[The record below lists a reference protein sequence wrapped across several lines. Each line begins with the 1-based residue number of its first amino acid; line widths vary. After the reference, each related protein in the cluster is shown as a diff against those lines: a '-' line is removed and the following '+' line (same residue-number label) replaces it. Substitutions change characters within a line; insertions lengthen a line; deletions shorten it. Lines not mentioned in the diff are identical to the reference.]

1 MEIHNLMEDIVL
13 RMVDNVLKEE
23 ATQRGKEYLLS
34 PQCRMD
40 LSCFVLNRIPQFY
53 VTSGRGMA
61 HTERAL
67 KENPQ
72 LRVDI
77 LTLIHEGL
85 KRIET
90 VKRPYYDTPLEA
102 KFLQGPAFYI
112 PTIKG
117 KMLNCTNF
125 EPVQGVA
132 IELRWE
138 EELLPMIDKRWQ
150 NPFFLDEKLEGTFL
164 FLPSPIP
171 ARKGGE
177 QKTFEL
183 EIRVQD
189 DLFEPFHHYFKLEMV
204 AEEEGDAN
212 PWKNP
217 DYKLPEL
224 FLIPK

>member
-1 MEIHNLMEDIVL
+1 MEIHNIMEDIVL
-13 RMVDNVLKEE
+13 RMVDEVLQEE
-23 ATQRGKEYLLS
+23 SKNGKEYLLI

-40 LSCFVLNRIPQFY
+40 LACFVLNRIPQYY

-72 LRVDI
+72 LHVDI
-77 LTLIHEGL
+77 VTLIHEGL

-90 VKRPYYDTPLEA
+90 VRRPYYDTPLKA
-102 KFLQGPAFYI
+102 KSFEGPVFSL

-117 KMLNCTNF
+117 KLLNCTNF
-125 EPVQGVA
+125 EPIQGVS

-138 EELLPMIDKRWQ
+138 DKLMPMIDNRWQ
-150 NPFFLDEKLEGTFL
+150 NPFFLDEKLEGTFI

-171 ARKGGE
+171 ARKPGE

-183 EIRVQD
+183 ELRVQN
-189 DLFEPFHHYFKLEMV
+189 DLFEPFHHYFKLERV
-204 AEEEGDAN
+204 AEEEIETN

-217 DYKLPEL
+217 DFKLPEL

>member
-13 RMVDNVLKEE
+13 RMVDEILQEESKKKEI
-23 ATQRGKEYLLS
+23 EYLLS

-40 LSCFVLNRIPQFY
+40 LACYVLNRIPQYY

-77 LTLIHEGL
+77 VTLIHEGL

-90 VKRPYYDTPLEA
+90 VKRPYYDAPLEA
-102 KFLQGPAFYI
+102 KSIEGPAFFL

-117 KMLNCTNF
+117 KLLNCTNF
-125 EPVQGVA
+125 EPVQGVS
-132 IELRWE
+132 IELCWE
-138 EELLPMIDKRWQ
+138 NELLPMIDKRWQ

-164 FLPSPIP
+164 FLPRPVQASK
-171 ARKGGE
+171 AGE
-177 QKTFEL
+177 QRTFEL
-183 EIRVQD
+183 EIRVED
-189 DLFEPFHHYFKLEMV
+189 DRFEPFHHYFKIEAV
-204 AEEEGDAN
+204 AEEDLEAN

>member
-1 MEIHNLMEDIVL
+1 MEIHNLMEDIVF
-13 RMVDNVLKEE
+13 RMVDEVLQEESKQKE
-23 ATQRGKEYLLS
+23 KEYLMS

-40 LSCFVLNRIPQFY
+40 LVCFVLNRIPQYY

-61 HTERAL
+61 HTERTL

-77 LTLIHEGL
+77 VTLIHEGL

-90 VKRPYYDTPLEA
+90 VRRPYYDTPLKSRLIE
-102 KFLQGPAFYI
+102 GPVFI
-112 PTIKG
+112 LPTIKG
-117 KMLNCTNF
+117 KLLNCTNF
-125 EPVQGVA
+125 EPIQGVS

-138 EELLPMIDKRWQ
+138 DDLLPMIDNRWQ
-150 NPFFLDEKLEGTFL
+150 NPFYLDAKLEGTFL

-171 ARKGGE
+171 ATKPGE
-177 QKTFEL
+177 QRTFEL

-189 DLFEPFHHYFKLEMV
+189 DRFEPFHHYFKIELV
-204 AEEEGDAN
+204 AEEEMEAI

-217 DYKLPEL
+217 DHKLPEL